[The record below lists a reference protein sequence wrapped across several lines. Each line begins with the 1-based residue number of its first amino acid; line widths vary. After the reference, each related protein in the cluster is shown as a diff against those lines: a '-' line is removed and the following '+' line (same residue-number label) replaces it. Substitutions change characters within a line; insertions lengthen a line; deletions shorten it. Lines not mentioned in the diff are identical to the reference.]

1 MKAVARVSGICLAL
15 ALSLGS
21 LAASA
26 QQTTLRIF
34 TGGQQR
40 PDVMRQIVDLYSQ
53 RNPGIRVE
61 VEVGGATSDQQQQY
75 LNTVLAAKDSAL
87 DVVLIDVIRPAQ
99 WAAQG
104 WAEPLDSYLGAER
117 DAVMNRYLPAYR
129 EANIVDGKVMAL
141 PYFADAQFLYYRTDL
156 LAKHGVQPPRSWEDL
171 IEGARKILAAEGNAN
186 LSGFQT
192 AGAPIEGTV
201 CTYLVPVWGSGG
213 NLTNAQGRLALDG
226 AAAKRPFELFAR
238 MKDTGVLPNNIAEI
252 VTDRIRLDFQAG
264 NVIFAQ
270 QWGYAWNRFQGD
282 ADTQVKDKVGVVP
295 LPGFRDGK
303 PATCI
308 GGWQLA
314 VSAFSR
320 HKAEA
325 VKLVRFLS
333 SPEISKMQAVLAS
346 HLPVFAEVYAD
357 ADVLK
362 ANPWFSQALP
372 VVQTAR
378 ARPVSPRYPEVSDIV
393 RSNTN
398 AFLAGTKTV
407 DQALSDMNARLPRA
421 MR

>member
-1 MKAVARVSGICLAL
+1 MR
-15 ALSLGS
+15 
-21 LAASA
+21 SA
-26 QQTTLRIF
+26 
-34 TGGQQR
+34 
-40 PDVMRQIVDLYSQ
+40 
-53 RNPGIRVE
+53 
-61 VEVGGATSDQQQQY
+61 
-75 LNTVLAAKDSAL
+75 
-87 DVVLIDVIRPAQ
+87 
-99 WAAQG
+99 
-104 WAEPLDSYLGAER
+104 
-117 DAVMNRYLPAYR
+117 
-129 EANIVDGKVMAL
+129 
-141 PYFADAQFLYYRTDL
+141 
-156 LAKHGVQPPRSWEDL
+156 GVTPP
-171 IEGARKILAAEGNAN
+171 N
-186 LSGFQT
+186 L
-192 AGAPIEGTV
+192 
-201 CTYLVPVWGSGG
+201 
-213 NLTNAQGRLALDG
+213 
-226 AAAKRPFELFAR
+226 
-238 MKDTGVLPNNIAEI
+238 AEI
-252 VTDRIRLDFQAG
+252 VTDRIRLNFQAG
-264 NVIFAQ
+264 NLVYAM